1 MLLLELVVFIGK
13 GSEPKF
19 NLSLFFV
26 KWPLSRQKPK
36 SFFKYI
42 KK

>member
-13 GSEPKF
+13 GSELKF

-26 KWPLSRQKPK
+26 KWPLHGPK
-36 SFFKYI
+36 LKYFFYTYK
-42 KK
+42 

>member
-13 GSEPKF
+13 GSDSKF

-26 KWPLSRQKPK
+26 KWPPGSPK
-36 SFFKYI
+36 LKYFFLNI
-42 KK
+42 NR